1 MKNKKVITVVVCTII
16 VFILVRACTNALN
29 KQIRND
35 IEKETIKIVSNEFA
49 KDWHASI
56 GDLLSED
63 IDFDEFPLSIN
74 FRNKYKNIQDIFG
87 RSGKEKYIFENSYFD
102 SYDESMSNIITI
114 IYKTENNFEEI
125 AYQLHYIINENNE
138 LDDIEILE
146 SRVYREE
153 DGHYPRYIVYD
164 YYYNDPSG
172 NTWVLCHPYVRLD
185 RGRDYDRVYVT
196 DNFLKKF
203 PNYLTTGITGDTDY
217 MMFGKTYQDKNND
230 KVCYSEF
237 LGLEWTKTYKLTY
250 DIDEKGYINDVI
262 VELYEKHKTEDPEYL
277 KSYYKEYENNVGN
290 D

>member
-1 MKNKKVITVVVCTII
+1 MKNKKVITVIVCTIL

-74 FRNKYKNIQDIFG
+74 FRNKYKTIQDIFG
-87 RSGKEKYIFENSYFD
+87 RSGKEKYIFENFYFD

-114 IYKTENNFEEI
+114 IYKTENGFEEI

-138 LDDIEILE
+138 LDDIEILK

-153 DGHYPRYIVYD
+153 DGHYPKYTYYRTYNQNSIAALFCLTIPKRSWDDGAVTYLTDNYINHHKDYKTESIIPWKDWLYLDESTVKQDDENDRIWYVEVVNTKEVRKYKIEFIIDENDYVDDYIIEEIERREVIDKEAVLDD
-164 YYYNDPSG
+164 YYTN
-172 NTWVLCHPYVRLD
+172 
-185 RGRDYDRVYVT
+185 YD
-196 DNFLKKF
+196 
-203 PNYLTTGITGDTDY
+203 
-217 MMFGKTYQDKNND
+217 
-230 KVCYSEF
+230 
-237 LGLEWTKTYKLTY
+237 
-250 DIDEKGYINDVI
+250 
-262 VELYEKHKTEDPEYL
+262 H
-277 KSYYKEYENNVGN
+277 
-290 D
+290 